1 MELTSKKLNV
11 PRVRGLPSSRRGAVA
26 LAVGCALAAGIILL
40 IALSQYRQSV
50 SAANKDVSVL
60 VSTGSIQKGTSGD
73 LIAAQRLYKPT
84 PILAKNLSTG
94 ALTNAAALSGE
105 VAVQNIL
112 PGQQLTAA
120 DFAVS
125 TSGVVGQLEPGQRA
139 LSVALDSE
147 HGLVGEVEPGDHVD
161 LYGAFSGGGGSGTSG
176 GTVVKLLIP
185 NALVLK
191 VPGSSSGVGGG
202 GQAGTVV
209 LAVNNSQVGTLA
221 FAAEDGKVWLAL
233 RPGGASNPSQTLT
246 TYNSVVFG
254 TGGR

>member
-1 MELTSKKLNV
+1 
-11 PRVRGLPSSRRGAVA
+11 VA